1 METIN
6 NMSKSQKNKIVII
19 IFSIIFVITFF
30 VSFIIGQYNISIT
43 DVVKVLLS
51 TIFPIDQTWSN
62 QIQSVILNIRLPRIL
77 AAALIGAG
85 LSVAGAAY
93 QGLFQNPMVSPDV
106 LGASEGAGFGASLA
120 LLLSFS
126 FIGVSIT
133 AFIFGILAVLI
144 AYLISLKMRTNKT
157 LGMVLAGIMIG
168 SLLSASTSFIKLVAD
183 TQNVLPAITYWLMG
197 SLASVKA
204 SDLLF
209 ASVPILLG
217 IVILVALRW
226 RINLMTMGED
236 EARTMGVNTKAMRA
250 IVIICATV
258 ITAASVAIG
267 GMIGWVGLVIPH
279 FSRMIVG
286 HDYKIM
292 LPTAMLMGASYL
304 MIVDNLSR
312 TIASSEIPIGILT
325 AFIGAPFFLYLI
337 VKRGDSV

>member
-1 METIN
+1 
-6 NMSKSQKNKIVII
+6 
-19 IFSIIFVITFF
+19 
-30 VSFIIGQYNISIT
+30 
-43 DVVKVLLS
+43 
-51 TIFPIDQTWSN
+51 
-62 QIQSVILNIRLPRIL
+62 
-77 AAALIGAG
+77 
-85 LSVAGAAY
+85 
-93 QGLFQNPMVSPDV
+93 
-106 LGASEGAGFGASLA
+106 
-120 LLLSFS
+120 
-126 FIGVSIT
+126 
-133 AFIFGILAVLI
+133 
-144 AYLISLKMRTNKT
+144 
-157 LGMVLAGIMIG
+157 
-168 SLLSASTSFIKLVAD
+168 
-183 TQNVLPAITYWLMG
+183 MG

>member
-1 METIN
+1 MEKLQKIDN
-6 NMSKSQKNKIVII
+6 SKRNHII
-19 IFSIIFVITFF
+19 IILLSVVLLFCFLI
-30 VSFIIGQYNISIT
+30 SFIIGQYDISII
-43 DVVKVLLS
+43 DVIKVLLS
-51 TIFPIDQTWSN
+51 KIFPIQQTWSN

-126 FIGVSIT
+126 FAGVSIT
-133 AFIFGILAVLI
+133 AFVFGIAAVLI
-144 AYLISLKMRTNKT
+144 AYLVSLKMRTNKT

-168 SLLSASTSFIKLVAD
+168 SLLSAATSFIKLVAD

-197 SLASVKA
+197 SLASIKI
-204 SDLLF
+204 SDLEL
-209 ASVPILLG
+209 AAIPILLG
-217 IVILVALRW
+217 IIILMILRW
-226 RINLMTMGED
+226 RINIMTMGED
-236 EARTMGVNTKAMRA
+236 EAKTMGINTKGLR
-250 IVIICATV
+250 VIIILCATL

-279 FSRMIVG
+279 FARMIVG
-286 HDYKIM
+286 HDYKVM

-304 MIVDNLSR
+304 IIVDDLSR
-312 TIASSEIPIGILT
+312 TIATSEIPIGILT